1 MSLHIR
7 KEQTGDVA
15 VLQCAG
21 TMVRTESLCLLVDAV
36 SRLMHA
42 RVIVIDL
49 SEVSMVG
56 ARGLG
61 TLVSLHNW
69 ACSNGI
75 QLRLVNPSKLV
86 REMLELTRLT
96 SVLHVSLLGDVIE
109 VFCNPDDAL
118 EIVDR
123 AVA

>member
-1 MSLHIR
+1 
-7 KEQTGDVA
+7 
-15 VLQCAG
+15 
-21 TMVRTESLCLLVDAV
+21 
-36 SRLMHA
+36 
-42 RVIVIDL
+42 
-49 SEVSMVG
+49 MVG